1 MVRDKYG
8 KSAHRLDTAHW
19 VFAGVPIED
28 GSTMKT
34 DVNTDVTT
42 TNTNRQRLRTSAAG
56 CAVLLLVAGSIGT
69 RRLRTQEQLTVAA
82 PSEKWFN
89 LESVLGVVTCTAAGW
104 GCSEEGASPPAVARG
119 LPAPAKAESPTASIS
134 KECGKSLQSDCGG
147 AQSVYKNSTF
157 AYQTCAIIN
166 PPCKGEDSHLIE
178 QATTGV
184 IQDPACDE
192 KECGRAL
199 FKIIREPEAA
209 SPAACECMKVP
220 VDWKCD
226 YKTRYDCMITATW
239 TPAFSP
245 SLFAGSGPMRFD
257 RSFCNTIE
265 YQTPE
270 GGSYIAP
277 GGDGSYPRMDS
288 CDALESQAQKCCEC
302 GAKYEG
308 ASC

>member
-69 RRLRTQEQLTVAA
+69 RRLHTQEQLTVAA

-119 LPAPAKAESPTASIS
+119 LPAPAKAESPAASIS
-134 KECGKSLQSDCGG
+134 KECGKSL
-147 AQSVYKNSTF
+147 
-157 AYQTCAIIN
+157 
-166 PPCKGEDSHLIE
+166 
-178 QATTGV
+178 
-184 IQDPACDE
+184 
-192 KECGRAL
+192 R
-199 FKIIREPEAA
+199 IR
-209 SPAACECMKVP
+209 
-220 VDWKCD
+220 
-226 YKTRYDCMITATW
+226 
-239 TPAFSP
+239 
-245 SLFAGSGPMRFD
+245 
-257 RSFCNTIE
+257 
-265 YQTPE
+265 
-270 GGSYIAP
+270 
-277 GGDGSYPRMDS
+277 
-288 CDALESQAQKCCEC
+288 
-302 GAKYEG
+302 
-308 ASC
+308 